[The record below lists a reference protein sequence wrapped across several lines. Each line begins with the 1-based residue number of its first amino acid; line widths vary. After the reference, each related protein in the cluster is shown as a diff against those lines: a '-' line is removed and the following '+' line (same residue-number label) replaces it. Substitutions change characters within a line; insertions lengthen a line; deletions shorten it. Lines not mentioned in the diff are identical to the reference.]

1 MKFRGETIALYHLN
15 ADDRYRKLQSVCI
28 RMGLKC
34 RIIEEYQADW
44 TIGSI
49 FRLSGYEP
57 PSEEQKE
64 ESSVPEGAVLLMNG
78 FTSRRL
84 DEFLRA
90 MVKAG
95 VGKIPLKAIVTAD
108 NVKWTFRELYQE
120 LCQEHEQIQ
129 SLSDEKS

>member
-15 ADDRYRKLQSVCI
+15 KDDRYRKLQSVCI

-34 RIIEEYQADW
+34 RIIEESQANW

-49 FRLSGYEP
+49 FHLSGYEP
-57 PSEEQKE
+57 PAEEL
-64 ESSVPEGAVLLMNG
+64 SNTAPEGEVLLMNG

-90 MVKAG
+90 MAKAG

-108 NVKWTFRELYQE
+108 NVKWTFQDLYKE
-120 LCQEHEQIQ
+120 LCQEHEQIEN
-129 SLSDEKS
+129 LKK